1 MGNASKERVDLIR
14 KVYSKTEYPKII
26 NTSFNQLGVVSVTQ
40 QIDSTFTVEEFFQK
54 YNELFY
60 EIPPFGESNSHEYL
74 ITTSGDYINF
84 DQDNELVSALQKEIA
99 QLRTDL
105 LQAQLEKAEAITG
118 EKISLNTGGSID
130 ELTAKEFANLSSEVN
145 SNEQVNPDNATVNPT
160 SNSTSGI
167 ANSNSQY

>member
-26 NTSFNQLGVVSVTQ
+26 DTSFNQLGVVSVTQ